1 MALYFSF
8 SFFYFVLKKIASGVT
23 YMFICI
29 KLNFSRCFC
38 CFVFFLC
45 FFVRCSVTCCLAYS
59 HTHTHNLSVFFFSL
73 IFLLLCKKNHH
84 HLRCLFLG
92 PTLYSLVNVLLRSFL
107 RSLAAA
113 RFSNSSQSKISSSSS
128 SSSSSNSEFS
138 FSSSSA

>member
-45 FFVRCSVTCCLAYS
+45 FFVRYSVTCCLAYS
-59 HTHTHNLSVFFFSL
+59 HTHTQFVCFLFSL
-73 IFLLLCKKNHH
+73 IFLFCVKKNHH

-113 RFSNSSQSKISSSSS
+113 RLSNSSQSKISSSSS
-128 SSSSSNSEFS
+128 SSSSSNS
-138 FSSSSA
+138 SSSSA